1 VRKRKKSSSRNIKS
15 AVRQRKAQNGRTQAA
30 AIPAAL
36 GLDEFGGEHQEDNVW
51 DDFLRVYP
59 TPSAAVEAATA
70 GRQVEVQ
77 SDNGSHVH
85 HRAVRVDAAGPF
97 VQDTY
102 YVPLHVQQLLVT
114 VLLNDPEAQGMPDV
128 LRDLLWEL
136 LPVAARGEHIEAIQ
150 EPSKGTLPRF
160 GYRIAVPAGDLEGWG
175 DLRGRLEDLS
185 RPLLDA
191 IEGSSFADAEADE
204 LFRASGF
211 AVVRCQLCGIYLT
224 NRHPVWPGVWI
235 TLDTEFGPVC
245 LRGDEADPL
254 FNGDRLVRLP
264 VSSPH
269 VPVGPGTG

>member
-1 VRKRKKSSSRNIKS
+1 MRKRKKSSSRNVKS
-15 AVRQRKAQNGRTQAA
+15 VVHQRNAQNGRVRAV

-36 GLDEFGGEHQEDNVW
+36 GLDEFGGEHQEDDVW
-51 DDFLRVYP
+51 DEFLRVYP
-59 TPSAAVEAATA
+59 TPAAAVEAATA

-77 SDNGSHVH
+77 SDNGSHAH
-85 HRAVRVDAAGPF
+85 HRAVRVDATGSF

-114 VLLNDPEAQGMPDV
+114 VLLNNPEAPGMADV

-160 GYRIAVPAGDLEGWG
+160 GYRITVPAAGLEEWG
-175 DLRGRLEDLS
+175 DLRERLEDLS
-185 RPLLDA
+185 GPLLEA
-191 IEGSSFADAEADE
+191 IEGSSFAGTEADE

-235 TLDTEFGPVC
+235 TLDTEFGPIC
-245 LRGDEADPL
+245 LQGGEADPL
-254 FNGDRLVRLP
+254 FNEDKLVRLP

-269 VPVGPGTG
+269 VPLRSETG